1 VLPGPPVL
9 PSKYHFH
16 MAKILYGVHG
26 TAHGHGMRALSI
38 ARRFP
43 EHEFLFVSN
52 EAGPG
57 ILQGE
62 YPVVEVPSLGTVFTR
77 HRVDTWATLKMNF
90 PVWRDRKALLR
101 RVLELMEDFQPDAV
115 ISDYEFFLP
124 RACRKLGVPCL
135 SIDHQ
140 HVVTACRHPIPVKE
154 YPSYLATGLAVRLLF
169 SRATDYL
176 VISFFQPPVK
186 PGLRVK
192 ILPPLLRETVLAREP
207 RDGDHVL
214 VYQSYITDFR
224 KFLAFVEAVKRPVIV
239 YGVPK
244 EGREGNLLYKKKSEE
259 GFLDDLAACAYV
271 VGGGGHSLISEALY
285 YGKPV
290 LSFPIK
296 AAFEQFLNA
305 FYVDRLGYGRC
316 FTGPYLVPEIIPE
329 FESRLEQFQANIR
342 GTNFCG
348 NREIFTQVEE
358 FVRQGKLDY

>member
-1 VLPGPPVL
+1 
-9 PSKYHFH
+9 

-26 TAHGHGMRALSI
+26 TAHGHGIRALTM

-62 YPVVEVPSLGTVFTR
+62 YPVVEIPSLGTVFAQ
-77 HRVDTWATLKMNF
+77 HRVDTLATLKMNF
-90 PVWRDRKALLR
+90 PVWRERKVLYS
-101 RVLELMEDFQPDAV
+101 RVLDLMEDFQPDAV

-124 RACRKLGVPCL
+124 RVCRKLGLPCL

-140 HVVTACRHPIPVKE
+140 HVITACRHQIPWGE
-154 YPSYLATGLAVRLLF
+154 YPSYVTTALAVRLLF

-176 VISFFQPPVK
+176 VISFFQPEVK
-186 PGLRVK
+186 TGIRAKV
-192 ILPPLLRETVLAREP
+192 LPPLLRETVLARQP

-224 KFLAFVEAVKRPVIV
+224 KFLALVEAVKRPVIV
-239 YGVPK
+239 YGVQK

-259 GFLDDLAACAYV
+259 GFLDDLSSCAYV
-271 VGGGGHSLISEALY
+271 VCGGGHSMISESLH

-290 LSFPIK
+290 ISFPIK
-296 AAFEQFLNA
+296 GAFEQFLNA
-305 FYVDRLGYGRC
+305 FYVERLGYGRF
-316 FTGPYLVPEIIPE
+316 FTGPFLKPDIIPE
-329 FESRLEQFQANIR
+329 FELRLEEFRKRIR
-342 GTNFCG
+342 RANFCG
-348 NREIFTQVEE
+348 NQEIFGQVEE

>member
-1 VLPGPPVL
+1 
-9 PSKYHFH
+9 

-26 TAHGHGMRALSI
+26 TAHGHAIRALSI

-43 EHEFLFVSN
+43 GHEFLFVSH
-52 EAGPG
+52 EAGPA
-57 ILQGE
+57 ILEGE
-62 YPVVEVPSLGTVFTR
+62 YPVVDIPSLGTVFTN
-77 HRVDTWATLKMNF
+77 HRVDTLATLRLNY
-90 PVWRDRKALLR
+90 PVLRDRKAILR

-124 RACRKLGVPCL
+124 RACRRLGVPCL

-140 HVVTACRHPIPVKE
+140 HVITACRHPLPWRE
-154 YPSYLATGLAVRLLF
+154 YPSYLATSLAVRLLF

-176 VISFFQPPVK
+176 VISFFEPPVK
-186 PGLRVK
+186 PGLRAK
-192 ILPPLLRETVLAREP
+192 ILPPLLRDTALAREP

-224 KFLAFVEAVKRPVIV
+224 KFLAFVEALRRPVIV

-244 EGREGNLLYKKKSEE
+244 EGREGNILYKPKSEE
-259 GFLDDLAACAYV
+259 GFLDDLSSCAYV
-271 VGGGGHSLISEALY
+271 VCGGGHSMISEALY

-305 FYVDRLGYGRC
+305 FYIERLGYGHHA
-316 FTGPYLVPEIIPE
+316 TGPYLLPEIIPQ
-329 FESRLEQFQANIR
+329 FESRLEECRSRIR
-342 GTNFCG
+342 NHNFCG
-348 NREIFTQVEE
+348 NPEIFAQVEKFIRE
-358 FVRQGKLDY
+358 KKLDY